1 MFVALFGSWKE
12 IVMDNWGRS
21 LLQRVRNFINIVD
34 SGQDTAEKYS
44 WLQRTQKACFG
55 FHSALREAMQ
65 NPTCRNGDLQSSC
78 IIFEKSGFWGR
89 VKILGVGGLMSIKR
103 EVCTMVWL
111 FWLSY
116 PGDRASGLLLS
127 RPVTSVKHSD
137 NFFLANS
144 LSLCSPTP
152 TVDITIIPVGVSI
165 FVGTKLVIAKL
176 WGLHE
181 LVKRLEFSF
190 GVFGTSICWRTECLS
205 CQPVLSL
212 FKLMGEANANANG
225 LLSTAISLSL
235 PTRFVLERG
244 TLWQQECY
252 SIYACSAKFRKIAA
266 RAQWT

>member
-1 MFVALFGSWKE
+1 
-12 IVMDNWGRS
+12 MDNWGGS
-21 LLQRVRNFINIVD
+21 LLQRVRNCINIVD

-137 NFFLANS
+137 NFFLTNS
-144 LSLCSPTP
+144 LCPLCSPTP
-152 TVDITIIPVGVSI
+152 TVDITIIPFVVSI

-176 WGLHE
+176 
-181 LVKRLEFSF
+181 
-190 GVFGTSICWRTECLS
+190 
-205 CQPVLSL
+205 
-212 FKLMGEANANANG
+212 
-225 LLSTAISLSL
+225 
-235 PTRFVLERG
+235 
-244 TLWQQECY
+244 
-252 SIYACSAKFRKIAA
+252 
-266 RAQWT
+266 

>member
-1 MFVALFGSWKE
+1 MHQYLWKLFGSQKEFSNVSLHEELCVPLCGWRILSTNSDTLGRLYLLRLMFVALFGSWKE

-21 LLQRVRNFINIVD
+21 LLQRVRNCINIVD

-137 NFFLANS
+137 NFFLTNS
-144 LSLCSPTP
+144 LCPLCSNPP
-152 TVDITIIPVGVSI
+152 TVDIIVVTMIIFASVIVIIIILTNSCSDPNSWHCHDPGRHQHLCRHKVG
-165 FVGTKLVIAKL
+165 
-176 WGLHE
+176 
-181 LVKRLEFSF
+181 R
-190 GVFGTSICWRTECLS
+190 C
-205 CQPVLSL
+205 
-212 FKLMGEANANANG
+212 
-225 LLSTAISLSL
+225 
-235 PTRFVLERG
+235 
-244 TLWQQECY
+244 
-252 SIYACSAKFRKIAA
+252 
-266 RAQWT
+266 

>member
-1 MFVALFGSWKE
+1 MRASLKSQLKLHQYLWKLFGSQKEFSNVSLHEELCVPLCGWRILSTNSDTLGRLYLLRLMFVALFGSWKE

-21 LLQRVRNFINIVD
+21 LLQRVRNCINIVD

-137 NFFLANS
+137 NFFLTNS
-144 LSLCSPTP
+144 LSPLCEQPQQ
-152 TVDITIIPVGVSI
+152 
-165 FVGTKLVIAKL
+165 L
-176 WGLHE
+176 
-181 LVKRLEFSF
+181 
-190 GVFGTSICWRTECLS
+190 TS
-205 CQPVLSL
+205 
-212 FKLMGEANANANG
+212 
-225 LLSTAISLSL
+225 SLSSHHPRKLAVLQKLTL
-235 PTRFVLERG
+235 PWSTSL
-244 TLWQQECY
+244 
-252 SIYACSAKFRKIAA
+252 SAQSRPLLNFEPCLNL
-266 RAQWT
+266 